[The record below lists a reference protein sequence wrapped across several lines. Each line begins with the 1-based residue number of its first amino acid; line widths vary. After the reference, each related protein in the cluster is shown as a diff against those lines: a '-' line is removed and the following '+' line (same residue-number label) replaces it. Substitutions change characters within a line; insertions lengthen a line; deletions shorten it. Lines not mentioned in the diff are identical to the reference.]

1 MPSVELRNILV
12 RNDSHGGYAR
22 CQVHLEPSDM
32 DHKIHSCMDGLKPCA
47 LHACLCALPLP
58 ATAVSGRRDTRR
70 KPTPVKP
77 SFTQQASVQ
86 SEAHL
91 RLLKGTMRERILVAS
106 GRTRGVRWIVLMV
119 VSLGGWRPEGRSG
132 VHAAHISEVR
142 LLFRSWP
149 RDQPLSSE
157 S

>member
-12 RNDSHGGYAR
+12 RNDSHGKDTHVAK
-22 CQVHLEPSDM
+22 CTWSQASDM
-32 DHKIHSCMDGLKPCA
+32 DHKIHHSEWTDCMV
-47 LHACLCALPLP
+47 HCLSLCTALP

-91 RLLKGTMRERILVAS
+91 RSLKGTMRERILVAS
-106 GRTRGVRWIVLMV
+106 GRTRGLRWIVLMV